1 MKIDNEEKEPLLG
14 LIVMLEVICI
24 VLILYAILLIR
35 GYNG

>member
-1 MKIDNEEKEPLLG
+1 MRIDNEERDPLLG
-14 LIVMLEVICI
+14 LVIMLEVVCI